1 MCGHMPV
8 GEDEV
13 IRVNMALAN
22 ERNYTAE
29 YIEAL
34 PEDVRA
40 EVLDGQLFFMAAPT
54 RTHQKLMMFL
64 AGTFWNYIREHKGVC
79 EVYTAPLGVYLDDD
93 TLLEPDVVV
102 ICDPEKLDEKGCHGA
117 PDFVAEIIS
126 PSTRSRDYLLKLNK
140 YQKSG
145 VREYWI
151 LDVNMNV
158 VHVYNF
164 EQEKMYSYRFTDQ
177 VPVHIFDD
185 LQINFSEFASSAA
198 ARIVKNT

>member
-1 MCGHMPV
+1 MF
-8 GEDEV
+8 
-13 IRVNMALAN
+13 
-22 ERNYTAE
+22 RNYT
-29 YIEAL
+29 
-34 PEDVRA
+34 
-40 EVLDGQLFFMAAPT
+40 GGF
-54 RTHQKLMMFL
+54 
-64 AGTFWNYIREHKGVC
+64 
-79 EVYTAPLGVYLDDD
+79 
-93 TLLEPDVVV
+93 
-102 ICDPEKLDEKGCHGA
+102 ICADICLS
-117 PDFVAEIIS
+117 EIIS